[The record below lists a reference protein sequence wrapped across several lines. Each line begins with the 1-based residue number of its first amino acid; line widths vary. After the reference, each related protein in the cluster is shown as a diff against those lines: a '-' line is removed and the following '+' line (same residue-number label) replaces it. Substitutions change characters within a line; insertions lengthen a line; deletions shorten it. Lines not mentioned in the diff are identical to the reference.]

1 MLKMSGKEN
10 KNFHCKIHFQG
21 LKREPQFGGGDV
33 WGQDSLRKTLASLD
47 SAAEVWDRSK
57 VTQSTRERHALG
69 SQLATVSSMCWCAGA
84 SFYSLTVKYSGIF
97 NMVMAGVFNIIKI
110 GKCCE

>member
-10 KNFHCKIHFQG
+10 KNFHFKIHFQG

-69 SQLATVSSMCWCAGA
+69 SQLTTVSSMCWCAGA